1 VQSVAEQNK
10 NIYGNANGV
19 CIKFIDTLLRIV
31 IAVRKV
37 GGGRILGE

>member
-1 VQSVAEQNK
+1 MPEQNIKRRCASWPNK

-31 IAVRKV
+31 IAVAK
-37 GGGRILGE
+37 

>member
-1 VQSVAEQNK
+1 VQSIAEHNK

-37 GGGRILGE
+37 GGGRGMG